1 MQLGKDGEKSNGLGC
16 LNPGWPNRGLPNR
29 RTGSTME
36 EEMTAYYITRW
47 KHPEKGWINS
57 CYSQTPTKEEAEKQ
71 LEADKN
77 YFYNDIEINL
87 VRVTEEIITV
97 VNGRNERTK
106 K

>member
-1 MQLGKDGEKSNGLGC
+1 MRLGKDGGRSNGLGC
-16 LNPGWPNRGLPNR
+16 LNPRWSNRGLSSR
-29 RTGSTME
+29 RTCSAME

-57 CYSQTPTKEEAEKQ
+57 CYSRTPTKEEAEKQ

-97 VNGRNERTK
+97 ANGRNERPK